1 MGIMFTGHLTPII
14 FKIIDKI
21 AARLHLVINF
31 TTDFEEVTD

>member
-1 MGIMFTGHLTPII
+1 MGIMFTGHLKII
-14 FKIIDKI
+14 VFKVIDKI